1 MHEWAIKLL
10 LEVGE
15 LVTALRS
22 GADMDGEKD
31 SHGFKFSYTMAWTM
45 DAIGYP
51 NMEKVR
57 LTN

>member
-22 GADMDGEKD
+22 GADNGLGKRLAWFEVFLYDGMDNACHRIPEYGK
-31 SHGFKFSYTMAWTM
+31 S
-45 DAIGYP
+45 
-51 NMEKVR
+51 
-57 LTN
+57 